1 MLKYIVYSKERCF
14 FNLTETTVNF
24 FIRNNSQYLKKLKE
38 IMNEKKLNLAFVKT
52 YGCQQ
57 NFSDSEKIR
66 GILKEIGFEF
76 TDSAEKADLIIF
88 NTCAIREHAED
99 RVFGNVGALK
109 NIKKKK
115 PNLLIALCGC
125 MMEQPHVQEK
135 IKKSFPFVD
144 LTFGTDSI
152 DRIPELLYNVF
163 DGKSRVFDRANFKT
177 TVAEGVPTLRD
188 GSVKASVPVMYG
200 CDNFCSYCIVPY
212 VRGREKSREPEDI
225 ISEVKKL
232 IDLGYKEIMLLG
244 QNVNSY
250 GKNLTNRMN
259 FSELLKEIDKIDGE
273 YWVRFMTSHPKDV
286 SYELIDTISDCKHVT
301 KQLHLPFQSGND
313 RILKE
318 MNRHYTREKYLDVV
332 SYAKNKIPEISLTSD
347 VIVGFPG
354 ETELE
359 FEDTLNLVKIVG
371 FTSLFTF
378 IYSKR
383 VGTPAN
389 EMPDPNSKAVKQ
401 DRFNRLL
408 NLQAEISD
416 ELYNSM
422 VGRTERVLIE
432 SKALEEG
439 KLTAR
444 TGGGIT
450 VELIG
455 DENLIGKFIDVKI
468 KHAKR
473 CLLLGEKV

>member
-1 MLKYIVYSKERCF
+1 
-14 FNLTETTVNF
+14 
-24 FIRNNSQYLKKLKE
+24 
-38 IMNEKKLNLAFVKT
+38 MNEKNLNWAFVKT

-57 NFSDSEKIR
+57 NFSDSEKIK

-76 TDSAEKADLIIF
+76 TDKAEKADLIIF

-163 DGKSRVFDRANFKT
+163 DGKSRFFDRANFKAT
-177 TVAEGVPTLRD
+177 IAEGVPTLRD
-188 GSVKASVPVMYG
+188 GVVKASVPVMYG

-259 FSELLKEIDKIDGE
+259 FSELLKEIDRIDGE

-286 SYELIDTISDCKHVT
+286 SYELIDTIAGCKHVT

-318 MNRHYTREKYLDVV
+318 MNRHYTREKYLDIV

-354 ETELE
+354 ETEQE
-359 FEDTLNLVKIVG
+359 FEDTLSLVKTVG
-371 FTSLFTF
+371 FASLFTF

-383 VGTPAN
+383 VGTPAS

-432 SKALEEG
+432 SKALGEG

-444 TGGGIT
+444 TGGGII

>member
-1 MLKYIVYSKERCF
+1 
-14 FNLTETTVNF
+14 
-24 FIRNNSQYLKKLKE
+24 
-38 IMNEKKLNLAFVKT
+38 
-52 YGCQQ
+52 
-57 NFSDSEKIR
+57 
-66 GILKEIGFEF
+66 
-76 TDSAEKADLIIF
+76 
-88 NTCAIREHAED
+88 
-99 RVFGNVGALK
+99 
-109 NIKKKK
+109 
-115 PNLLIALCGC
+115 
-125 MMEQPHVQEK
+125 
-135 IKKSFPFVD
+135 
-144 LTFGTDSI
+144 
-152 DRIPELLYNVF
+152 
-163 DGKSRVFDRANFKT
+163 
-177 TVAEGVPTLRD
+177 
-188 GSVKASVPVMYG
+188 
-200 CDNFCSYCIVPY
+200 
-212 VRGREKSREPEDI
+212 
-225 ISEVKKL
+225 
-232 IDLGYKEIMLLG
+232 
-244 QNVNSY
+244 
-250 GKNLTNRMN
+250 
-259 FSELLKEIDKIDGE
+259 
-273 YWVRFMTSHPKDV
+273 MTSHPKDV
-286 SYELIDTISDCKHVT
+286 SYELIDTIADCKHVT

-318 MNRHYTREKYLDVV
+318 MNRHYTREKYLDIV

-359 FEDTLNLVKIVG
+359 FEDTLSLVKTVG
-371 FTSLFTF
+371 FASLFTF

-383 VGTPAN
+383 VGTPAS

-422 VGRTERVLIE
+422 VGRTERVLVE
-432 SKALEEG
+432 SRALGEG

-450 VELIG
+450 VELID

>member
-1 MLKYIVYSKERCF
+1 M
-14 FNLTETTVNF
+14 
-24 FIRNNSQYLKKLKE
+24 
-38 IMNEKKLNLAFVKT
+38 
-52 YGCQQ
+52 
-57 NFSDSEKIR
+57 
-66 GILKEIGFEF
+66 
-76 TDSAEKADLIIF
+76 
-88 NTCAIREHAED
+88 
-99 RVFGNVGALK
+99 
-109 NIKKKK
+109 
-115 PNLLIALCGC
+115 
-125 MMEQPHVQEK
+125 
-135 IKKSFPFVD
+135 
-144 LTFGTDSI
+144 
-152 DRIPELLYNVF
+152 YNVF
-163 DGKSRVFDRANFKT
+163 DGKSRLFDRASFKT

-212 VRGREKSREPEDI
+212 VRGREKSREPEDV

-286 SYELIDTISDCKHVT
+286 SYELIDTIADCKHVT

-313 RILKE
+313 KILKE
-318 MNRHYTREKYLDVV
+318 MNRHYTREKYLDIV

-354 ETELE
+354 ETEQE
-359 FEDTLNLVKIVG
+359 FEDTLSLVKTVG
-371 FTSLFTF
+371 FASLFTF

-383 VGTPAN
+383 VGTLAS

-408 NLQAEISD
+408 SLQAEISY

-432 SKALEEG
+432 SKALGEG